1 MYLKTL
7 DVLSADINNELHV
20 GHKIFRGGKVRDG
33 FDDTEVNIKGVFDNV
48 LSVAGHG
55 GGNDVELGVHGVD
68 LLEERLD
75 DIHGVAPGGKIFRME
90 QFAVLVEHYALDGG
104 GAGVHSDVSLALVAL
119 QRLLLHVRLRVT
131 RPEGFVFGFTCE
143 KRAVKRK
150 IARAAVVPDALDHLI
165 KVDGLVRAERRA
177 ASDVV
182 E

>member
-1 MYLKTL
+1 M
-7 DVLSADINNELHV
+7 
-20 GHKIFRGGKVRDG
+20 R
-33 FDDTEVNIKGVFDNV
+33 
-48 LSVAGHG
+48 
-55 GGNDVELGVHGVD
+55 
-68 LLEERLD
+68 
-75 DIHGVAPGGKIFRME
+75 
-90 QFAVLVEHYALDGG
+90 
-104 GAGVHSDVSLALVAL
+104 LALVAL

-131 RPEGFVFGFTCE
+131 RPEGFVFVFTCE